1 MAGTHK
7 EEKRQWLQEQIENYV
22 DLFPRYQRYAQV
34 LREVL
39 EKAIKK
45 HAPLAIVQVRPKS
58 IASFGEKAVRKRF
71 KYRDSVNR
79 MTDLCGGRVIV
90 PTVTEI
96 KAVSEFIEK
105 HFDVDW
111 DNTIDLGQRLKP
123 AEFGYRS
130 IHYIVKFKPGVFPTK
145 DVDVE
150 IPEEVFCLKAEIQ
163 VKTILEHAWGVFS
176 HDRAYKGAFKVPD
189 KWQRE
194 LATLAA
200 ILEDTDSSFAR
211 IQAGLQRYAASY
223 GAYIT
228 EEQMRDEIESLKIIL
243 ENDPENAE
251 LATRIGKLAITLGD
265 WQEAID
271 VLSKYVVSEY
281 QPALREL
288 GVAMCKLHGANPDSP
303 EYRQGQKYL
312 EAASAPPY
320 RDSDAIASLAGTW
333 KGLDDE
339 KAREVYRQAFE
350 VDPSDPYP
358 LGNYLE
364 YEITRTRDTS
374 MVPLLR
380 PVIDTAV
387 QICRDQAD
395 VGMNLPWAFYDT
407 GKFYLFLG
415 KPYESL
421 AAYAKAIQ
429 VSTTSFMIETS
440 LASLD
445 RIATVRD
452 ALPGYEWARRLL
464 LIGLAVKFPASEAT
478 KEAMK
483 QVKKLVSAKYK
494 TIPSPVIIV
503 AGGCDIS
510 IEQQIQGYRQVIIE
524 GFKDFKGTVISGG
537 TTAGVGSLVAEIGS
551 RYPDAIKTIGY
562 IPRRLTA
569 GVKKGSR
576 YNEIHRTEGD
586 GFSPLEPLQYWI
598 DIIASDIPS
607 SQVKLLGINGGTIS
621 AAEYRMALSLGAQVA
636 ILKGSGGEAAKLVV
650 DDDWGTSE
658 MLVQLPA
665 DAMTIRAFIG
675 SGTPKLV
682 PDIRETIAQAVQED
696 YRRVRVSGA
705 QSQEPSMAEW
715 GNLLDYL
722 KESNRE
728 QADHIFEK
736 LRQIG
741 CTAHKVTDR
750 DIAPM
755 TFTEDEI
762 ESMAEMEHARW
773 NVERLLDGWK
783 WGERRDVTR
792 KISPHLVPW
801 SELSDDVKEW
811 DRQTVRKKSELQAK
825 VGVEI
830 HRQS

>member
-7 EEKRQWLQEQIENYV
+7 EEKRQWLREQIKNYV
-22 DLFPRYQRYAQV
+22 DLFPRYQRCAQV

-96 KAVSEFIEK
+96 KAVSEFIEE
-105 HFDVDW
+105 HFDMDW
-111 DNTIDLGQRLKP
+111 DNTVDLSQRLKP

-163 VKTILEHAWGVFS
+163 VKTILEHAWGIFC

-194 LATLAA
+194 LAALAA

-223 GAYIT
+223 GAYMT

-243 ENDPENAE
+243 EHDPENAE

-265 WQEAID
+265 WQKAID
-271 VLSKYVVSEY
+271 VLSKYAVSEY

-288 GVAMCKLHGANPDSP
+288 GVAMCKLHRANPDSP

-312 EAASAPPY
+312 EAASVPPY

-333 KGLDDE
+333 KDIDE
-339 KAREVYRQAFE
+339 DKVRELYCQAFE

-358 LGNYLE
+358 LGNYIE
-364 YEITRTRDTS
+364 CEITRHKDVS
-374 MVPLLR
+374 IVPLLH
-380 PVIDTAV
+380 PVIDNAI
-387 QICRDQAD
+387 QRCRDQAD
-395 VGMNLPWAFYDT
+395 VGMNLPWAFYDM

-429 VSTTSFMIETS
+429 LSIADWVIDTS
-440 LASLD
+440 LRSLEEL
-445 RIATVRD
+445 AVARD
-452 ALPGYEWARRLL
+452 ALAGYEWVQRLL
-464 LIGLAVKFPASEAT
+464 LVGQAAKFPADEAI
-478 KEAMK
+478 ER
-483 QVKKLVSAKYK
+483 VKKLVSSGHNP
-494 TIPSPVIIV
+494 IPGPVVIV
-503 AGGCDIS
+503 AG
-510 IEQQIQGYRQVIIE
+510 QGDLGAEPQMQDYRQLMLE
-524 GFKDFKGTVISGG
+524 AFQDFKGTIISGG
-537 TTAGVGSLVAEIGS
+537 TTTGISGLVGDVGQK
-551 RYPDAIKTIGY
+551 YGDAIRTIGY
-562 IPRRLTA
+562 VPGKTGA
-569 GVKKGSR
+569 TDKR
-576 YNEIHRTEGD
+576 YSEIRYTKDG
-586 GFSPLEPLQYWI
+586 GFSALEPLQHWI
-598 DIIASDIPS
+598 DLIASGIHPP
-607 SQVKLLGINGGTIS
+607 QVKLLGINGGTI
-621 AAEYRMALSLGAQVA
+621 AAADYRIALSLGACVA
-636 ILKGSGGEAAKLVV
+636 VIKDSGREAAKLLQ

-675 SGTPKLV
+675 SGTSKLV
-682 PDIRETIAQAVQED
+682 PDIRETIAQAIQED

-715 GNLLDYL
+715 DNLLDYL

-736 LRQIG
+736 LHQIG

-750 DIAPM
+750 DITPM

-762 ESMAEMEHARW
+762 EIMAEMEHARW

-792 KISPHLVPW
+792 KISPHVVPW
-801 SELSDDVKEW
+801 SELPDDVKEW
-811 DRQTVRKKSELQAK
+811 DRQTVRKIPEFLAIVGLEVRRQA
-825 VGVEI
+825 
-830 HRQS
+830 